1 TYNDNYSI
9 QVFLQSVNP
18 DGLLIKNDINKEE
31 LITAIKTVLNN
42 TPYYSKSVLNI
53 IRKQISSDYMLDI
66 IDRQLLYELANGTK
80 MNKLP
85 KIISMSLAG
94 LEKRKRNLKALFD
107 IPDEDDRALLQ
118 IARTKGFI

>member
-1 TYNDNYSI
+1 
-9 QVFLQSVNP
+9 
-18 DGLLIKNDINKEE
+18 
-31 LITAIKTVLNN
+31 
-42 TPYYSKSVLNI
+42 
-53 IRKQISSDYMLDI
+53 MLDI